1 MSKIRG
7 LSELQEA
14 LDGALS
20 WRIKE
25 IAYILANVK
34 KASSSAQLTYLRAGV
49 PLLYA
54 HWEGFIKRASEAYLE
69 YVANQNLTFDQ
80 LANCFVVFGVK
91 RHLNNLV
98 ESRKS
103 AATIEAVK
111 FLRSSG
117 ATVAN
122 ISLSNA
128 VNTDSNLTSTTFANI
143 ATSLGVDIEKYAAY
157 SNLIDESLVNRR
169 NKIAH
174 GEYLDIDIKA
184 FEGLVEEVLMLLNT
198 YKNDVENLA
207 STAAYRVAAD

>member
-7 LSELQEA
+7 LSELQA
-14 LDGALS
+14 SLDGALS

-25 IAYILANVK
+25 IAYVRSNAMR
-34 KASSSAQLTYLRAGV
+34 ASSSAQATYVRAGV

-69 YVANQNLTFDQ
+69 YVSNQNLTFDQ

-91 RHLNNLV
+91 GHLNNLID
-98 ESRKS
+98 SKKS
-103 AATIEAVK
+103 AVTIEAVR
-111 FLRSSG
+111 FLRTSG
-117 ATVAN
+117 ATVPN

-128 VNTDSNLTSTTFANI
+128 VNTESNLSSSVFANI
-143 ATSLGVDIEKYAAY
+143 ATSLGVDVNKYAAY

-174 GEYLDIDIKA
+174 GEYLDLDADA
-184 FEGLVEEVLMLLNT
+184 FESL
-198 YKNDVENLA
+198 
-207 STAAYRVAAD
+207 S